1 MGMGLGS
8 GSNSDA
14 TVSFPYL
21 CCFCCPVDPP
31 WIPVSNQGCSNQL
44 INGTA
49 YCLPACLPVHA
60 GVSVSVS
67 VVSTEGAVSAVVLTG
82 VGLTGVVGIMTE
94 EAQGATSGAAGA
106 ATSAGGGAD
115 RGYDRRGGDQRD
127 SRGGGRGYEVSRC
140 VHREHESWQACT
152 GSLSHGRHARGA

>member
-1 MGMGLGS
+1 M
-8 GSNSDA
+8 
-14 TVSFPYL
+14 
-21 CCFCCPVDPP
+21 
-31 WIPVSNQGCSNQL
+31 SNQGCSNQL

-60 GVSVSVS
+60 GVSVS

-106 ATSAGGGAD
+106 ATSAGGGRTAD
-115 RGYDRRGGDQRD
+115 TTGGEATNGTAEAAA
-127 SRGGGRGYEVSRC
+127 GGTR
-140 VHREHESWQACT
+140 
-152 GSLSHGRHARGA
+152 